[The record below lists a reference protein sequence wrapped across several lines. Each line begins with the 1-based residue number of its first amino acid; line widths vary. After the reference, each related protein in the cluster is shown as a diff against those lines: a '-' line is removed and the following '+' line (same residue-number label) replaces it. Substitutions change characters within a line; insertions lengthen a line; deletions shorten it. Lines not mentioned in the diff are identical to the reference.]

1 MGTDSLGRKT
11 GLDAGGTGG
20 MDEFMGDKSEPATN
34 TPASKYAP
42 TSGWGPLV
50 YPDDANPDNFYPE
63 AICFEVKKRL
73 GLSLEVTLKAA
84 TDHAKNVMEL
94 AEDRKRI
101 NAIGKVTG
109 DANYDVEGQLASV
122 NSAYEVANGLAPGTA
137 PKHLGEAFLQTG
149 TAIRAGHKTAGRT
162 IKQGKTSTESLGTI
176 YLNMPNNIQYS
187 EDAGWNPNE
196 LGILGAMTKSMMGGQ
211 ELSAGQAAAGGVAGA
226 TGSIIGGS
234 VGSIL
239 GKAASIMGLGGSSL
253 IGAGIGAI
261 AAGSGL
267 QKGAEA
273 AMSVAQ
279 NPYMEMMFSGIG
291 FRQFKFDFVMRP
303 KDANEVKTVAE
314 IIKMFREHSHPSYV
328 GGTFGQT
335 FMNYPQEFHIKFLT
349 ADEGSVP
356 HSVTLADNLN
366 LPFLKPCV
374 CTSVESN
381 YTPQSIWT
389 AYRGGASPAVSLGL
403 GFQETELVMASDV
416 QKGY

>member
-1 MGTDSLGRKT
+1 MGASQNF
-11 GLDAGGTGG
+11 AGGESAVPT
-20 MDEFMGDKSEPATN
+20 EVDKAATEAAN
-34 TPASKYAP
+34 TPAKKYAP

-84 TDHAKNVMEL
+84 TDHASSVMKL
-94 AEDRKRI
+94 AEDRKVIRDTEGLSPADVKFKI
-101 NAIGKVTG
+101 DAVNKQWKIDHPNIDGEAPAEIG
-109 DANYDVEGQLASV
+109 DAVKQLG
-122 NSAYEVANGLAPGTA
+122 SAV
-137 PKHLGEAFLQTG
+137 
-149 TAIRAGHKTAGRT
+149 RAGHKAKGRT

-196 LGILGAMTKSMMGGQ
+196 LGILGSMTKSLMGGQ
-211 ELSAGQAAAGGVAGA
+211 ELSAGQAAHGGMAGA
-226 TGSIIGGS
+226 AGSMVGGAVGS
-234 VGSIL
+234 VL
-239 GKAASIMGLGGSSL
+239 GKTASLMGLGGSSL
-253 IGAGIGAI
+253 IGAGLGAI

-273 AMSVAQ
+273 ALSVAQ

-314 IIKMFREHSHPSYV
+314 IMKMFREHSHPSYV
-328 GGTFGQT
+328 GGSFGQT